1 MAQQRGMSLMGLIVT
16 LGVLGF
22 LGVSAAKLLPAY
34 VDYWSVRKIFSAMV
48 QNGETNGTVPEIRRT
63 FDTRNAIE
71 DVKSIEG
78 KDLEIRKEGGET
90 VVSADW
96 SVKVPIVANV
106 SACIDFSATTAK
118 Q

>member
-1 MAQQRGMSLMGLIVT
+1 MPQQRGLSLMGLIVT
-16 LGVLGF
+16 LGVLAF
-22 LGVSAAKLLPAY
+22 LAIMAAKLLPAY
-34 VDYWSVRKIFSAMV
+34 VEYFSVKKILAAMDY
-48 QNGETNGTVPEIRRT
+48 NGETKGTVSEIRRHY
-63 FDTRNAIE
+63 DTRNAIE
-71 DVKSIEG
+71 DVKSVEG

>member
-1 MAQQRGMSLMGLIVT
+1 MAQQRGMSLMGIIVT
-16 LGVLGF
+16 LGVLGI

-48 QNGETNGTVPEIRRT
+48 QNGETNGTVAEIRRT
-63 FDTRNAIE
+63 YDTRNAIE
-71 DVKSIEG
+71 DVKSVEG